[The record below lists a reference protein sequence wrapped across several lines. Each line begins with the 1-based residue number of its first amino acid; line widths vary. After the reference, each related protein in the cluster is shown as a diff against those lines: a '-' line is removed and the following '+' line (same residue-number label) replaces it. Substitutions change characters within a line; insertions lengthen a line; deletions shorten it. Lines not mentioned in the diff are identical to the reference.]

1 MPWLAQKYNCVQ
13 SAAGKGSICGAISG
27 ETLVLVSLPRLE
39 LRASAA
45 NGHEETFVQSR
56 QV

>member
-13 SAAGKGSICGAISG
+13 SAAGKGSICGAISS
-27 ETLVLVSLPRLE
+27 ETLVLVSLPRAE
-39 LRASAA
+39 LYASAV